1 MPDIGFRPVTNLE
14 NFSILAR
21 MGIIVT
27 DTANAPGRSQK
38 LRSWWVAWALGVNI
52 GSAGFHKGQ
61 EKTTRAEEKE
71 TGKQLVLACL
81 PSFPSPFLL
90 SSPRLAQ

>member
-27 DTANAPGRSQK
+27 DTANAPGRSQI
-38 LRSWWVAWALGVNI
+38 LRICGVSWPLGVNI
-52 GSAGFHKGQ
+52 GSAGLNNELRGATHEIPNGV
-61 EKTTRAEEKE
+61 ELGGE
-71 TGKQLVLACL
+71 VLRSKAY
-81 PSFPSPFLL
+81 PSG
-90 SSPRLAQ
+90 